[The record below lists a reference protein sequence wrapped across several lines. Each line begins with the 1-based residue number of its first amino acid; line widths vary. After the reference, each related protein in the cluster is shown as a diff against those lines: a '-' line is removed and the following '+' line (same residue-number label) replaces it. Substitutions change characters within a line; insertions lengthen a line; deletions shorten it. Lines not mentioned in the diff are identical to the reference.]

1 MHDWYVLPVRINQ
14 SIHNTTTIPVWQ
26 IISRIICAS
35 REIHV
40 SSKVLS
46 QSETVDDRLQFAIDM
61 NKGAQIL
68 DTRYTVIH
76 ILDLSTQDND
86 LVIISS
92 LSSNFYTK
100 IVLNL

>member
-1 MHDWYVLPVRINQ
+1 
-14 SIHNTTTIPVWQ
+14 
-26 IISRIICAS
+26 
-35 REIHV
+35 
-40 SSKVLS
+40 
-46 QSETVDDRLQFAIDM
+46 M

-86 LVIISS
+86 LEIISS